1 MEPND
6 ACPGEGR
13 GPSRECSSAE
23 TVGDG
28 LLGFGKLPRSFRRLR
43 PSQEN
48 RTFVTSAATL
58 SGMVCAVLGWTP
70 EQFWN
75 ATPAELAVIFSVFSE
90 IAPGH
95 QNQAPLGTQQLEKLK
110 ETFPDG

>member
-1 MEPND
+1 
-6 ACPGEGR
+6 
-13 GPSRECSSAE
+13 
-23 TVGDG
+23 VGDG
-28 LLGFGKLPRSFRRLR
+28 LP
-43 PSQEN
+43 PSREN
-48 RTFVTSAATL
+48 SDFSDSTRKL
-58 SGMVCAVLGWTP
+58 SGTVCGILGWTP

>member
-1 MEPND
+1 
-6 ACPGEGR
+6 
-13 GPSRECSSAE
+13 
-23 TVGDG
+23 
-28 LLGFGKLPRSFRRLR
+28 
-43 PSQEN
+43 
-48 RTFVTSAATL
+48 
-58 SGMVCAVLGWTP
+58 MVCAVLGWTP